1 MLLINGYPGSS
12 LSSLYGVGVLFLPGV
27 LIWSLIPLALTHLH
41 THLHTHMHTPCTHKL
56 AHTTYVPTC
65 THTTHVPTCTH
76 HTCPYLHTPHM
87 PLHHTRPYLHTP
99 HLPPTCTHHTCPLP
113 AHTTLA
119 PYLHTPHL
127 PLPAHTTLAPY
138 LHTRFDEGLVSWVA
152 CTLAQRTVAPGMS
165 IAIAP
170 PLVPRGHLGCSA
182 RRVVVMKGSEPMTET
197 MLKRQPK

>member
-1 MLLINGYPGSS
+1 MHDHQQHIQVHHEIFGREGGGVCVGKVTESGRMVLCVVDKWVPRFLSVLSVWSGCAVFARCVNLEPYPS
-12 LSSLYGVGVLFLPGV
+12 
-27 LIWSLIPLALTHLH
+27 H
-41 THLHTHMHTPCTHKL
+41 THTPTHTH
-56 AHTTYVPTC
+56 AHTTY
-65 THTTHVPTCTH
+65 VPTCTH

-87 PLHHTRPYLHTP
+87 PQ
-99 HLPPTCTHHTCPLP
+99 P
-113 AHTTLA
+113 AHTTHA
-119 PYLHTPHL
+119 PTPHT

-152 CTLAQRTVAPGMS
+152 CTLAQRTIAPGMS